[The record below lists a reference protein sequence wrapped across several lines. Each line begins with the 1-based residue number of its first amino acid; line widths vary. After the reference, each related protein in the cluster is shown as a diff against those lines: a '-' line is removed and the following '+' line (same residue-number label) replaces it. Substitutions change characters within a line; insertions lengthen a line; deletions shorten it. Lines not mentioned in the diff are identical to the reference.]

1 MQKDYVYGIIKRER
15 EVISVRKD
23 AIGTLVLYAP
33 SAKADL
39 IAPVFPKE
47 RYDEILSCSSVSLR
61 REKLAVWKLLE
72 KAVKEHINLDF
83 ANLNFTKTPNGKWIC
98 PEFHFSLS
106 HSGDIVAVAVSGKPV
121 GVDVQKF
128 RPIREGLAERIL
140 TEGELLAL
148 ASLPSDKRNEFIL
161 SAWAGKES
169 AFKKDGGECL
179 TPRKREGRGASIS
192 FFEYGAEK
200 YVLAVTQEDSK
211 ENIEIRFTEE
221 I

>member
-1 MQKDYVYGIIKRER
+1 MRR
-15 EVISVRKD
+15 D

-72 KAVKEHINLDF
+72 KAVKEHLNLDF
-83 ANLNFTKTPNGKWIC
+83 ANLCFTKTPNGKWTC

-106 HSGDIVAVAVSGKPV
+106 HSGDIVAVAVSEKPV

-128 RPIREGLAERIL
+128 CPIKEGLAERIL
-140 TEGELLAL
+140 TEEELRAL
-148 ASLPSDKRNEFIL
+148 VTLPPERRDEFIL

-169 AFKKDGGECL
+169 AFKKDGDECL